1 MSVPENAKFEGKVP
15 QGILGFKGNNC
26 VLVILSYLDYLS
38 NNCHNHPVPRVLNAY
53 VPICDAIAGLL
64 RPHAEVVLHD
74 LATRRIFYIANSY
87 SKRRVG
93 DSSLNES
100 ESAFSEAT
108 DVIGPYPKTNW
119 DGRRLKSITA
129 VIRGRGRKPVGL
141 LCINL
146 EIDALASALDHL
158 QHLIELP
165 TRLAPTGPLV
175 SKDWREGVNTVV
187 GDFLAAR
194 RATLAGLTNDD
205 MDDLVGE
212 LDQHGIFDIRKAVPY
227 VAEVLRLSRA
237 TIYSRLAAVRERRAR
252 LYRKHRKK

>member
-1 MSVPENAKFEGKVP
+1 
-15 QGILGFKGNNC
+15 L
-26 VLVILSYLDYLS
+26 
-38 NNCHNHPVPRVLNAY
+38 VPRLLDAY
-53 VPICDAIAGLL
+53 VPVCDAIAGLL

-74 LATRRIFYIANSY
+74 LTTQRIFYIANSF

-93 DSSLNES
+93 DSSLNET
-100 ESAFSEAT
+100 ESAFSEAN

-129 VIRGRGRKPVGL
+129 VIRDRGRKPVGL

-146 EIDALASALDHL
+146 EIGTLASALDQL

-165 TRLAPTGPLV
+165 TRRAPTGPLV

-187 GDFLAAR
+187 GGFLAAR

-205 MDDLVGE
+205 MDSLVSE

-227 VAEVLRLSRA
+227 VAEVLGLSRA
-237 TIYSRLAAVRERRAR
+237 TIYNRLAAARERRGQR
-252 LYRKHRKK
+252 HPKNRKN